1 MGWRA
6 ARFASPFRIFTV
18 SHFGTASCLPANTG
32 ITMIKTSQALAGC
45 LMLATLATLPACGRK
60 DAASTPTAVS
70 QPGAATVE
78 SKGTSVAVPPAELP
92 KQDAAMAPQSPTVA
106 ATIPDSASPSQ
117 ANPKTLDKEQESTA
131 MPMPGQVNNHSTPE
145 SIAKPGGQPK

>member
-6 ARFASPFRIFTV
+6 DRSASIVWLHPVRW
-18 SHFGTASCLPANTG
+18 HAALRLLANIG
-32 ITMIKTSQALAGC
+32 KTMLKTNYLLSGC
-45 LMLATLATLPACGRK
+45 LMLGILATLPACGRK
-60 DAASTPTAVS
+60 DAVATPTAVS

-78 SKGTSVAVPPAELP
+78 SKGVSVAAPPSEMP
-92 KQDAAMAPQSPTVA
+92 KQDAAIPPQSPTVA
-106 ATIPDSASPSQ
+106 ATVPDSASPSQ

-145 SIAKPGGQPK
+145 SIDKPGAQPK